1 MPFESATAP
10 RPPVE
15 YSLDLVT
22 EICARIAEGG
32 YLKVICREAGKPH
45 YTTFFRWLQAHPE
58 AQELYRAARQMGGHW
73 HADRIIEMCDEQPER
88 VKDEKGAA
96 RIDSGWVQLQRVRID
111 ALKWVASKWFPKEYG
126 DKLDV
131 TSGDKPLEAPVIPL
145 RFPTGGPGIPV
156 TSALTNGHDPEPIPE
171 TSAAER
177 ADSADADRGADPAPD
192 A

>member
-1 MPFESATAP
+1 MPSESATAP
-10 RPPVE
+10 RPRVE
-15 YSLDLVT
+15 CSLNLVT
-22 EICARIAEGG
+22 EICERIAEGG
-32 YLKVICREAGKPH
+32 HLKAICREDGKPH

-126 DKLDV
+126 DRVAAEITGKD
-131 TSGDKPLEAPVIPL
+131 
-145 RFPTGGPGIPV
+145 GGPITHRDDTPGLGGV
-156 TSALTNGHDPEPIPE
+156 KAALAGMLARA
-171 TSAAER
+171 SAAAAAAVDESR
-177 ADSADADRGADPAPD
+177 DE
-192 A
+192 